1 MRTGK
6 VEYGTMEGL
15 SVGVISSIL
24 FPHEKGSIT
33 RRQIMDKGRDY
44 VDKLKSKF
52 DGSFDSRT
60 DKFKYTKKDAG
71 GLVKGKAKYDD
82 KNKM

>member
-44 VDKLKSKF
+44 VDKLKTRL
-52 DGSFDSRT
+52 DGSFDSIT
-60 DKFKYTKKDAG
+60 DKFKYTKKDAE
-71 GLVKGKAKYDD
+71 GLVKEKVKYD
-82 KNKM
+82 NKKKM

>member
-6 VEYGTMEGL
+6 VELGTMAGL
-15 SVGVISSIL
+15 SVGAIPSIL
-24 FPHEKGSIT
+24 FPPEKGSIT
-33 RRQIMDKGRDY
+33 RKQIMDIGCDY

-60 DKFKYTKKDAG
+60 DKLKYTKKDAG